1 MCFNRHLRF
10 LVIIVASMLAGC
22 SVHQPAQHA
31 TIPDA
36 DVELVK
42 IPFFPQQQYQ
52 CGPAA
57 LAMMLQASGIDIQPN
72 DLTQRL
78 YLPGR
83 KGSLQVELV
92 ASIRYNQRIPYVI
105 KPEISAIVA
114 ELLAGRPVLV
124 LQNLGLEILPAY
136 HYAVVVGM
144 KSSGQIVL
152 RSGRTRRLVVDLN
165 DFLSSWEKAGRWAI
179 IVLNQDELPTDIDL
193 QKYLE
198 ILAGIEDTGNAIL
211 AEGGYRTLLKHYP
224 DQPTALFGQA
234 NSLFT
239 RKHFT
244 DAAKIYS
251 KLLSSLPT
259 HAAAA
264 NNLAETLAK
273 LKCFDQALELLDIFL
288 LENEQPSELRPT
300 LVATRKEIDERSK
313 LEKKSKIDCLEK

>member
-1 MCFNRHLRF
+1 MYFNRHLRF
-10 LVIIVASMLAGC
+10 LVMVVVSMLAGC
-22 SVHQPAQHA
+22 SVHQSAQHIA
-31 TIPDA
+31 IPDA

-72 DLTQRL
+72 DLTPRL

-83 KGSLQVELV
+83 KGSLQLEMV

-105 KPEISAIVA
+105 KPETAAIVN

-124 LQNLGLEILPAY
+124 LQNLGLKILPAY
-136 HYAVVVGM
+136 HYAVIVGM
-144 KSSGQIVL
+144 QSSGQIVL
-152 RSGRTRRLVVDLN
+152 RSGRTRRLVMDLN
-165 DFLSSWEKAGRWAI
+165 DFLASWEKAGHWAV

-193 QKYLE
+193 EKYLE
-198 ILAGIEDTGNAIL
+198 ILAGIEETGNPVL

-224 DQPTALFGQA
+224 DQPTALFGLA

-244 DAAKIYS
+244 DAAKIYR
-251 KLLSSLPT
+251 KLLRGRPT

-273 LKCFDQALELLDIFL
+273 LTCFEQALELLDIYL
-288 LENEQPSELRPT
+288 LENNQASELRTT

-313 LEKKSKIDCLEK
+313 LERKTERDCLEK